1 MACNSSRVKT
11 RATGFALHLDW
22 TDGRSGGSDYRA
34 FARNGRPFVRFFG
47 NYFDGYHEPTDRV
60 DTLDAGQVLRMA
72 RLALASAW
80 LFADR

>member
-1 MACNSSRVKT
+1 M
-11 RATGFALHLDW
+11 
-22 TDGRSGGSDYRA
+22 
-34 FARNGRPFVRFFG
+34 RFFG

-60 DTLDAGQVLRMA
+60 DTLDAAQVLRVA